1 MTNGE
6 VTSLRKSTTATPN
19 TEGKGY
25 TGSPHTINF
34 SHNTNYLHPTASTV
48 TPKDSRLINQE
59 PSNLSYTLK
68 GLVSPNKIEPRSD
81 MMPEERPIRD
91 SSRPG
96 AGQHIESIV
105 SQVV

>member
-25 TGSPHTINF
+25 TGSPHPINF
-34 SHNTNYLHPTASTV
+34 SHNSNYLHPTPSTV

-68 GLVSPNKIEPRSD
+68 GLVSPNKIEPRTE